1 MLVRVRGGR
10 GLTGETRRDRSSL
23 LENSNNSVLLKK
35 QKEHFAYGHLIVN
48 VSKKMQT
55 INKKLHCASAMR
67 LGI

>member
-1 MLVRVRGGR
+1 MLWKYVDHWLPYAQQVR
-10 GLTGETRRDRSSL
+10 LSGET
-23 LENSNNSVLLKK
+23 VCYCYLKGK
-35 QKEHFAYGHLIVN
+35 INTGHLIVN